1 MRQGVGC
8 LLCETRPG
16 SLDELRRCLEGWRF
30 VCAVTSAPELAA
42 AGATELLV
50 VELQAGSPVPAAAEL
65 AARRRAGAA
74 TLALCAEGDGWAL
87 SLAASLAC
95 DDILTVPLDPVELV
109 RRLQV
114 LHSLAELG
122 AERRLRAELFA
133 SYRDPGEAIPVDRPA
148 ARPNVVLLGPPGAGQ
163 VGLAAA
169 LPPAQVTYI
178 DHPRRL
184 GALLHAGSMDVLL
197 LTDPALLG
205 ATLDA
210 IERADREPPVMLAAH
225 AGAPFALELPP
236 QVDLLSLPAPP
247 PAIRRRLELTL
258 RLAALRQW
266 LRDPPLGAARTLI
279 VDSLTGLYNQGA
291 FLDYL
296 RHTGGDRVVI
306 GLEHD
311 RLEWTNQ
318 RDGYAAGNRILA
330 RLGGSLR
337 RKVRAQDLAA
347 HLGGGRLA
355 VAVGA
360 AGQAKIDRLR
370 SRLQATI
377 AGGEPWTIIAC
388 AEPRPGNGPPAQRLA
403 RLFGDLGRLR
413 RAA

>member
-1 MRQGVGC
+1 M
-8 LLCETRPG
+8 
-16 SLDELRRCLEGWRF
+16 
-30 VCAVTSAPELAA
+30 A
-42 AGATELLV
+42 
-50 VELQAGSPVPAAAEL
+50 
-65 AARRRAGAA
+65 
-74 TLALCAEGDGWAL
+74 
-87 SLAASLAC
+87 
-95 DDILTVPLDPVELV
+95 
-109 RRLQV
+109 
-114 LHSLAELG
+114 
-122 AERRLRAELFA
+122 
-133 SYRDPGEAIPVDRPA
+133 
-148 ARPNVVLLGPPGAGQ
+148 LLGPPGAGQ

-184 GALLHAGSMDVLL
+184 GALLHAGFMDVLL

-225 AGAPFALELPP
+225 AGPPFALELPP
-236 QVDLLSLPAPP
+236 QVDLLSLPAPT
-247 PAIRRRLELTL
+247 PAIRRRLDLAL
-258 RLAALRQW
+258 RLAALRRW
-266 LRDPPLGAARTLI
+266 LRDPPLGAARALLI
-279 VDSLTGLYNQGA
+279 DSLTGLYNQGA

-296 RHTGGDRVVI
+296 RHTEGDRVVI
-306 GLEHD
+306 GLEYD
-311 RLEWTNQ
+311 QLEWTNQ

-355 VAVGA
+355 VAVSA

-377 AGGEPWTIIAC
+377 AGAEPWTIIAC
-388 AEPRPGNGPPAQRLA
+388 AEPRPANGPPAQRLA

>member
-8 LLCETRPG
+8 LLCEARPG
-16 SLDELRRCLEGWRF
+16 GLDELRRCLEGWRF
-30 VCAVTSAPELAA
+30 VCGTTTAETLAE
-42 AGATELLV
+42 AGATELLL
-50 VELQAGSPVPAAAEL
+50 VELRAGAPVPAGAEL
-65 AARRRAGAA
+65 AARRRAGTV
-74 TLALCAEGDGWAL
+74 TLALCGEDDGWAL
-87 SLAASLAC
+87 SLAVSLAC
-95 DDILTVPLDPVELV
+95 DDVLTVPLDPVELV
-109 RRLQV
+109 RRLQI
-114 LHSLAELG
+114 LHDLATLG

-133 SYRDPGEAIPVDRPA
+133 SYRDAGEPPPFDPLA
-148 ARPNVVLLGPPGAGQ
+148 ARANVVLLGPPGAGQ

-169 LPPAQVTYI
+169 LPPAQVAYV

-184 GALLHAGSMDVLL
+184 GALLGAAPVDVLL

-225 AGAPFALELPP
+225 AGPPFALELPP
-236 QVDLLSLPAPP
+236 QVDLLSLPAPTP
-247 PAIRRRLELTL
+247 LLRRRMEL
-258 RLAALRQW
+258 ALRMAELRRW
-266 LRDPPLGAARTLI
+266 LRDPPLGGSRALLL
-279 VDSLTGLYNQGA
+279 DSLTGLYNQGA

-296 RHTGGDRVVI
+296 RQTEGDRVVI
-306 GLEHD
+306 GLEYEE
-311 RLEWTNQ
+311 LERTNQ

-337 RKVRAQDLAA
+337 RRIRAGDLAA

-355 VAVGA
+355 VAVSTA
-360 AGQAKIDRLR
+360 APARIDRLR
-370 SRLQATI
+370 CRLQATI
-377 AGGEPWTIIAC
+377 AGAEPWPILAS
-388 AEPRPGNGPPAQRLA
+388 AEQRPGQGPPAQRLA